1 MAELQPNLCVYASDY
16 RSPPSGVG
24 TIEKA
29 NGDFILIQDKS
40 CEPKVQEGIYKE
52 IICIPYDMSE
62 EYEEGQAKLESIL
75 EEHEVAIV
83 YDAELC
89 YETRGG
95 GCYMTLKEFSDA
107 RKL

>member
-52 IICIPYDMSE
+52 IRVI
-62 EYEEGQAKLESIL
+62 
-75 EEHEVAIV
+75 
-83 YDAELC
+83 
-89 YETRGG
+89 
-95 GCYMTLKEFSDA
+95 
-107 RKL
+107 